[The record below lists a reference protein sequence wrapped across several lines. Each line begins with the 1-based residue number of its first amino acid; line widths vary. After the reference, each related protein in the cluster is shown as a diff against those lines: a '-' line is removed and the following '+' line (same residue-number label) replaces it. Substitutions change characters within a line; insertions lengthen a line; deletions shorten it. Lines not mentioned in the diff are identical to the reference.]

1 MRRKNKSMVKKRRVR
16 KNNKI
21 ILKMEKRKKKKRRL
35 KNRWLH
41 NLVVL
46 IKEEPLCRRDA
57 KKWQKKQVCEEKQ
70 IKVIPYG
77 IWKTL

>member
-21 ILKMEKRKKKKRRL
+21 ILKMEKRKKKRRL

-57 KKWQKKQVCEEKQ
+57 KKWQKNKVCEEKQ